1 MTDFSKAYD
10 SLTDESNN
18 FITTQLNQKS
28 IWNAIPGSLN
38 KVSTSSLGFAWGIDS
53 SKVYY
58 CQLPCSGQWN
68 NVPINELPLD
78 IATDESN
85 IYILTSNNLFIKS
98 ANNQTDWLIIKVPF
112 SSTQIFSTSSYIW
125 IQDSSGKKARLP
137 KPGTTSN
144 WSLIQDT
151 NKISSS
157 NQTSL
162 FSINSQGQIMKTD
175 ESLNSGWYTIPD
187 YEGSKFSNLL
197 ESSNAL
203 YGMSSDNQLNR
214 CLNNKCDIVDTQ
226 GMNPSS
232 LSIEPTTKSLW
243 MTTTNESSIGNIF
256 NKQDSIDYS

>member
-78 IATDESN
+78 ITTDESN

-98 ANNQTDWLIIKVPF
+98 ANPCICFGCSTKQTHNL
-112 SSTQIFSTSSYIW
+112 
-125 IQDSSGKKARLP
+125 QDK
-137 KPGTTSN
+137 
-144 WSLIQDT
+144 
-151 NKISSS
+151 
-157 NQTSL
+157 
-162 FSINSQGQIMKTD
+162 
-175 ESLNSGWYTIPD
+175 
-187 YEGSKFSNLL
+187 
-197 ESSNAL
+197 
-203 YGMSSDNQLNR
+203 
-214 CLNNKCDIVDTQ
+214 
-226 GMNPSS
+226 
-232 LSIEPTTKSLW
+232 
-243 MTTTNESSIGNIF
+243 
-256 NKQDSIDYS
+256 